1 MRCEDRPRFQEG
13 LNFLTRKTLTALV
26 VLLGTTLVLMI
37 TGVID
42 IRCDTDESRLED
54 SIEELGENIRDT
66 ADDLG
71 GG

>member
-1 MRCEDRPRFQEG
+1 M
-13 LNFLTRKTLTALV
+13 TRKTLTALV

-42 IRCDTDESRLED
+42 IRCDTDESRLEE
-54 SIEELGENIRDT
+54 SLENLGENIEDT

>member
-1 MRCEDRPRFQEG
+1 MGEHRPRFTEG
-13 LNFLTRKTLTALV
+13 LSFLTRKTLTALV

-42 IRCDTDESRLED
+42 IRCDTDESRLEE
-54 SIEELGENIRDT
+54 SLENLGENIEDT